1 MSLGSAG
8 VPRLTVDPIG
18 GLPGH
23 ELPAVESVGAVGAPV
38 VPVSTSGQAMLLWMM
53 VVAGLAASLVRKLC
67 MAAGVSALSGAMV
80 GSPLTRL
87 PVTWLFPWIVF
98 WSATVLNAFSTFCS

>member
-8 VPRLTVDPIG
+8 VPRLSVCPIG

-23 ELPAVESVGAVGAPV
+23 PLPPVESVGAVGAPV
-38 VPVSTSGQAMLLWMM
+38 VPVRTSGQAMLLWMM
-53 VVAGLAASLVRKLC
+53 VVAGLAASLLRKVY
-67 MAAGVSALSGAMV
+67 MVVGVSEVSGAMV
-80 GSPLTRL
+80 LSPVTSVPLTWLL
-87 PVTWLFPWIVF
+87 PWTVF